1 MPLKGLGNVKLA
13 IGDLKESA
21 NDNVRAVYFT
31 GLRAIVEQ
39 TPVDEGRARN
49 NWFLTSRQPS
59 TQKRGKNKAGTA
71 SLKSVSTMSKNVL
84 NKTFY
89 FTNNL
94 PYIHVLEY
102 GGYPTPV
109 KKGTYNKRTKT
120 FEIRSINGF
129 SDQVAPKG
137 WVRSVVIRMQNAIR
151 KL

>member
-1 MPLKGLGNVKLA
+1 MPIKGLGNVKLA

-49 NWFLTSRQPS
+49 NWHLTSRQPS
-59 TQKRGKNKAGTA
+59 TQKRGKNKSGAA

>member
-59 TQKRGKNKAGTA
+59 TQTRGRNKAGTA
-71 SLKSVSTMSKNVL
+71 SLKSASTMSKNVL

-89 FTNNL
+89 FTNNQ

-102 GGYPTPV
+102 GGYPTPGT
-109 KKGTYNKRTKT
+109 KKTV
-120 FEIRSINGF
+120 NGF
-129 SDQVAPKG
+129 SKQAPKG
-137 WVRSVVIRMQNAIR
+137 WVRATVIRMQNALR

>member
-1 MPLKGLGNVKLA
+1 MPLKDLGNVKLA

-49 NWFLTSRQPS
+49 NWFLTSRHPS
-59 TQKRGKNKAGTA
+59 TQTRGRNKAGSA
-71 SLKSVSTMSKNVL
+71 SLKSASTMSKNVL

>member
-1 MPLKGLGNVKLA
+1 MPLKGLGNVRLA

-31 GLRAIVEQ
+31 GLRAIIEQ
-39 TPVDEGRARN
+39 TPRDEGRAIN

-59 TQKRGKNKAGTA
+59 TQTRGKNKAGTA
-71 SLKSVSTMSKNVL
+71 SQKSAATMSRNVL

-120 FEIRSINGF
+120 YEIRSIDGF
-129 SDQVAPKG
+129 SRQVAPKG
-137 WVRSVVIRMQNAIR
+137 WVRAVVIRMQNAIR